1 MEGREEFE
9 FTRETHTCINKTKI
23 TGSFVLTKDYNSAFL
38 KATISG
44 DLIFDPTKRFQ
55 LLS

>member
-1 MEGREEFE
+1 M
-9 FTRETHTCINKTKI
+9 HKQKKI